1 MLLIM
6 PRFKRYFPHHLAMGL
21 LRLRDIGIIVSWK
34 VAPSVY
40 FCSNLWNCQKHH
52 EKRLSL
58 IDTNNNDGDNN
69 GKYDYSINS
78 NKSKNY

>member
-21 LRLRDIGIIVSWK
+21 LGLRDIGIIVSWK

-40 FCSNLWNCQKHH
+40 FCSNLWNCQKH

-58 IDTNNNDGDNN
+58 IDTNNNEADNN